1 MAKIDL
7 ISKQWCELVF
17 EGRNKS
23 YGAYK
28 LRSEAGLRQRNALI
42 AVCIGIAVLASI
54 PFIVRMAEREDAND
68 ESYTEVMQMAELKK
82 EKKEEK
88 KEEKIEVKYQKP
100 LEKVAVKA
108 SIQLTAPVIKDDSQ
122 VDKDAELKNMEELMN
137 AKADIAATTYK
148 GDEGGTVNID
158 DLKENQTVGGTA
170 GQEMEEEVFT
180 VVEQPPAFP
189 GGEVAL
195 LKYISDHLKY
205 PQIAL
210 EQEIQGVVT
219 LRFVVLP
226 NGAVGDVFVVQG
238 LDSNCDREAVRVV
251 KSLPRFNPGRQ
262 QGKPVSVWFTLPIR
276 FQIQ

>member
-108 SIQLTAPVIKDDSQ
+108 SIQLAAPVIKDDSQ

-189 GGEVAL
+189 GGENAL

-210 EQEIQGVVT
+210 EQEIQGVVL

>member
-1 MAKIDL
+1 MARRL
-7 ISKQWCELVF
+7 
-17 EGRNKS
+17 
-23 YGAYK
+23 
-28 LRSEAGLRQRNALI
+28 
-42 AVCIGIAVLASI
+42 
-54 PFIVRMAEREDAND
+54 
-68 ESYTEVMQMAELKK
+68 
-82 EKKEEK
+82 
-88 KEEKIEVKYQKP
+88 YQKP

-122 VDKDAELKNMEELMN
+122 VDKESELKNMEELMN

-170 GQEMEEEVFT
+170 GQEVEEEVFT

-189 GGEVAL
+189 GGEAAL

-238 LDSNCDREAVRVV
+238 LDSSCDREAVCVV

>member
-42 AVCIGIAVLASI
+42 AVCIGIAVLAMI

-189 GGEVAL
+189 GGENAL

-210 EQEIQGVVT
+210 EQEIQGVVL

>member
-42 AVCIGIAVLASI
+42 AVCIGIAVLAMI

-122 VDKDAELKNMEELMN
+122 VDKESELKNMEELMN

-170 GQEMEEEVFT
+170 GQEVEEEVFT

-189 GGEVAL
+189 GGENAL

-210 EQEIQGVVT
+210 EQEIQGVVL

>member
-122 VDKDAELKNMEELMN
+122 VDKDAELK
-137 AKADIAATTYK
+137 TW
-148 GDEGGTVNID
+148 
-158 DLKENQTVGGTA
+158 
-170 GQEMEEEVFT
+170 
-180 VVEQPPAFP
+180 
-189 GGEVAL
+189 
-195 LKYISDHLKY
+195 
-205 PQIAL
+205 
-210 EQEIQGVVT
+210 
-219 LRFVVLP
+219 
-226 NGAVGDVFVVQG
+226 
-238 LDSNCDREAVRVV
+238 
-251 KSLPRFNPGRQ
+251 KS
-262 QGKPVSVWFTLPIR
+262 
-276 FQIQ
+276 

>member
-180 VVEQPPAFP
+180 VVEQPPGFP
-189 GGEVAL
+189 GGEAAL

>member
-158 DLKENQTVGGTA
+158 DLKDNQTVGGTA

-189 GGEVAL
+189 GGENAL

>member
-54 PFIVRMAEREDAND
+54 PFIVRMAEREGAND

-189 GGEVAL
+189 GGENAL

-210 EQEIQGVVT
+210 EQEIQGVVL

>member
-189 GGEVAL
+189 GGETAL

>member
-42 AVCIGIAVLASI
+42 AVCIGIAVLALI

-189 GGEVAL
+189 GGENAL

-210 EQEIQGVVT
+210 EQEIQGVVL

>member
-54 PFIVRMAEREDAND
+54 PFIVRMAERDDAND

-189 GGEVAL
+189 GGEAAL

>member
-42 AVCIGIAVLASI
+42 AVCIGIAVLAMI
-54 PFIVRMAEREDAND
+54 PFIVRMGEREDAND

-170 GQEMEEEVFT
+170 GQEVEEEVFT

-189 GGEVAL
+189 GGEAAL

>member
-68 ESYTEVMQMAELKK
+68 ESNTEVMQMAELKK
-82 EKKEEK
+82 EK

-189 GGEVAL
+189 GGENAL

-210 EQEIQGVVT
+210 EQEIQGVVL

>member
-68 ESYTEVMQMAELKK
+68 ESYTEVMQMEELKK

-189 GGEVAL
+189 GGENAL

-210 EQEIQGVVT
+210 EQEIQGVVL

>member
-42 AVCIGIAVLASI
+42 AVCIGIAVLAMI

-122 VDKDAELKNMEELMN
+122 VDKESELKNMEELMN

-189 GGEVAL
+189 GGENAL

-210 EQEIQGVVT
+210 EQEIQGVVL

>member
-28 LRSEAGLRQRNALI
+28 LRSEAGARQRNALI
-42 AVCIGIAVLASI
+42 AVCIVIFLLSLT
-54 PFIVRMAEREDAND
+54 PSIVRFATKNKAQDD
-68 ESYTEVMQMAELKK
+68 SYTEVMEMAQLKK

-88 KEEKIEVKYQKP
+88 KEEPIEVKYQQP

-108 SIQLTAPVIKDDSQ
+108 SIQMTAPVIKDDSQ
-122 VDKDAELKNMEELMN
+122 VDKEAELKNMEELMS
-137 AKADIAATTYK
+137 AKAAIAATTYA

-158 DLKENQTVGGTA
+158 DLLEGQTVGGTA
-170 GQEMEEEVFT
+170 GQEVEDVYS

-189 GGEVAL
+189 GGEAAL
-195 LKYISDHLKY
+195 LKYIADNLKY
-205 PQIAL
+205 PTIAL
-210 EQEIQGVVT
+210 EQEIQGVVN

-226 NGAVGDVFVVQG
+226 DGSIGDVFVTKS
-238 LDSNCDREAVRVV
+238 LDPNCDKEAVRVV
-251 KSLPRFNPGRQ
+251 KSLPRFTPGMQ
-262 QGKPVSVWFTLPIR
+262 QGRPVSVWFNLPIR
-276 FQIQ
+276 FVIR

>member
-7 ISKQWCELVF
+7 ISKQWCDLVF

-28 LRSEAGLRQRNALI
+28 LRADAGNRQRNALI
-42 AVCIGIAVLASI
+42 AVCIAIAVLASI
-54 PFIVRMAEREDAND
+54 PFIVRMAEKDNAND
-68 ESYTEVMQMAELKK
+68 ESYTEVMQMAQLKK

-100 LEKVAVKA
+100 IEKVAVKA

-122 VDKDAELKNMEELMN
+122 VDKEAELKNVEELLN
-137 AKADIAATTYK
+137 SKAAIAATTYK

-158 DLKENQTVGGTA
+158 DLKENQMAGGT
-170 GQEMEEEVFT
+170 GGETPDEDVYT

-189 GGEVAL
+189 GGEAAL
-195 LKYISDHLKY
+195 LKYVSEHLKY
-205 PQIAL
+205 PQVAL
-210 EQEIQGVVT
+210 EQEIQGVVN

-226 NGAVGDVFVVQG
+226 DGSVGDVFVVHG
-238 LDSNCDREAVRVV
+238 IDASCDREAVRVV
-251 KSLPRFNPGRQ
+251 KSLPRFKPGRQ
-262 QGKPVSVWFTLPIR
+262 QGKPVAVWFTLPIR
-276 FQIQ
+276 FQIN

>member
-42 AVCIGIAVLASI
+42 AVCIGIAVLAMI

-122 VDKDAELKNMEELMN
+122 VDKESELKNMEELMN

-170 GQEMEEEVFT
+170 GQEVEEEVFT

-189 GGEVAL
+189 GGEAAL

-210 EQEIQGVVT
+210 EQEIQGVVL